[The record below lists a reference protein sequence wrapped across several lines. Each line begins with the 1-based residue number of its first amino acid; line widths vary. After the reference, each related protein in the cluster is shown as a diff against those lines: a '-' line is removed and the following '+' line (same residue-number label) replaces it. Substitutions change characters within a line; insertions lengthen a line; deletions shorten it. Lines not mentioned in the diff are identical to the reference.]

1 MDVVV
6 LGVGLEL
13 EPGIDLPRTGVSG
26 GDALAAGHLQRAP
39 QRCLGRGV
47 GRVGRVRDGHDLE
60 PRQARLIPDM
70 HCYVSHAN
78 SPRARR
84 QQPSTRKNAHRRAQL
99 ILCIHVAAG
108 RVALRCVWRS
118 R

>member
-1 MDVVV
+1 MRARAQMDVVV

-78 SPRARR
+78 SPRARDD
-84 QQPSTRKNAHRRAQL
+84 SSRAL
-99 ILCIHVAAG
+99 AKMHIG
-108 RVALRCVWRS
+108 ALS
-118 R
+118 